1 MDQREYLNDDTQ
13 DKNVFA
19 CSTAVHACCTC
30 VLFRHER
37 ATKSFCSRLLDV
49 EGTMVHIPSYRM
61 FVALTANGETETET
75 VSQDGQSVPSRLWK
89 RG

>member
-1 MDQREYLNDDTQ
+1 MDQREYLNDETQ

-30 VLFRHER
+30 VLFRESHKIIFAR
-37 ATKSFCSRLLDV
+37 SLLDV

-75 VSQDGQSVPSRLWK
+75 VSQDGQNVPSRMWK